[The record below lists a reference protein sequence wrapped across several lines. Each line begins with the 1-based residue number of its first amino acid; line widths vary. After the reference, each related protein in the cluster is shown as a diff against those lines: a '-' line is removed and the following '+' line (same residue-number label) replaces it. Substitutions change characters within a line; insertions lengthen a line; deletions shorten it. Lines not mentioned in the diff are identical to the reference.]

1 MDDEDVFDDSEYL
14 EERSNR
20 VEDEEDEDTGAM
32 SDSSMAEQDKEMV
45 SASKVF
51 TLFIRTNVN

>member
-20 VEDEEDEDTGAM
+20 VEDEEDEDDEST
-32 SDSSMAEQDKEMV
+32 V
-45 SASKVF
+45 SGEVGD
-51 TLFIRTNVN
+51 